1 MTMRLLSQILILA
14 VRLNTTDWYETV
26 GATHRLTP
34 TQGSSTSWLL
44 ACALA
49 LRASILPIESRFRT
63 MTLKMHRHRPL

>member
-1 MTMRLLSQILILA
+1 MQESRVRASNWARPNRRGAFPYGSGLA
-14 VRLNTTDWYETV
+14 ELR
-26 GATHRLTP
+26 G
-34 TQGSSTSWLL
+34 WLL